1 MLRSDGW
8 LFTGDLATCDERGCF
23 RIVDRKKDMIIT
35 GGFNVFPSEV
45 EHAILA
51 HPEVLDCA
59 VIGVP
64 DAKWIEAVKGVVCL
78 KFDHTVTE
86 AELITHCKRQIAGYK
101 CPKSIVFISQLPR
114 SATGKIDKLTL
125 RTWYRQG

>member
-1 MLRSDGW
+1 ME
-8 LFTGDLATCDERGCF
+8 A
-23 RIVDRKKDMIIT
+23 
-35 GGFNVFPSEV
+35 
-45 EHAILA
+45 
-51 HPEVLDCA
+51 A

-78 KFDHTVTE
+78 ESGHTVTE

-125 RTWYRQG
+125 RSWYRQG